1 MLPACAATFV
11 VGQRPPFT
19 TRFGLLT
26 RPTTSTDMPEYF
38 STLLPARRYLRPALS
53 VNVYELP
60 LAVSRTTQPFN
71 VTGSFESAFFCGAGC
86 ACCASRRATTTGMML
101 IP

>member
-1 MLPACAATFV
+1 M
-11 VGQRPPFT
+11 
-19 TRFGLLT
+19 
-26 RPTTSTDMPEYF
+26 RPTTSTDRPEYF
-38 STLLPARRYLRPALS
+38 ATLLPASRYLVPVLS

-60 LAVSRTTQPFN
+60 LDVSRATQPFN

-86 ACCASRRATTTGMML
+86 DCASRRATTTGMML